1 MTSEHRPMGL
11 APDRYNRYSLR
22 GGQVLNATHLHVGK
36 QSQKSTY
43 SRGVGDGE
51 RYVGMWDTEKSTL
64 KSLSHNVI
72 VVTTEDV
79 FLSIEV
85 KCINL
90 VHFEVKIKRFMDT
103 AGKSCSTYAEPV
115 RSAVTSS
122 TKAAFCLFKL

>member
-1 MTSEHRPMGL
+1 MFS
-11 APDRYNRYSLR
+11 
-22 GGQVLNATHLHVGK
+22 
-36 QSQKSTY
+36 
-43 SRGVGDGE
+43 
-51 RYVGMWDTEKSTL
+51 YVTIY
-64 KSLSHNVI
+64 NVI

-79 FLSIEV
+79 FLYIEV

-122 TKAAFCLFKL
+122 TKAAFCLFNVVGAEGTGQSFSPVNVCESLNLPY